1 MTTINNIAGISV
13 ATSANNNNQNNN
25 IETIKGMIIS
35 GHDGAKD
42 FGSGEYGLTF
52 GFNWGEYNIF
62 VSRTYGMWLVSLYK
76 NYKSEWTSEGRKISY
91 DAQILDRRLGDYAR
105 GKRWSMSLA
114 ENMAK
119 FILDTIADYESE
131 QSQSDWDE
139 FVQQT
144 EAMQDIVAS
153 YQSEFDGYMEDLEKV
168 AESYDHIE
176 TKIDAFAAKMIVK
189 KMAQLG
195 RDLLKALGEYSGCE
209 MVEDDGYW
217 LDTTDFD
224 IWTDCSVEIYDFAHI
239 EEFEGLAETLD
250 LVIAESDMPLFS
262 DEDMEYIDFENQD
275 NLDWLMG
282 HNLPTYLIY
291 EVGQFASTYFHYNYC
306 A

>member
-1 MTTINNIAGISV
+1 MNNIAGISV

-25 IETIKGMIIS
+25 IETLKGMIIA

-119 FILDTIADYESE
+119 FILDTIANYEQE
-131 QSQSDWDE
+131 QE
-139 FVQQT
+139 ENRIERMNEVIA
-144 EAMQDIVAS
+144 EAQESINTIMT
-153 YQSEFDGYMEDLEKV
+153 DLEASV
-168 AESYDHIE
+168 SSFDNIE
-176 TKIDAFAAKMIVK
+176 TKVDAFVAKM
-189 KMAQLG
+189 A
-195 RDLLKALGEYSGCE
+195 LKRVMEICEQCIKDCGEITECE
-209 MVEDDGYW
+209 MVWDDGYHVDLSEVAKW
-217 LDTTDFD
+217 YGTYNIYWDF
-224 IWTDCSVEIYDFAHI
+224 TSA
-239 EEFEGLAETLD
+239 D
-250 LVIAESDMPLFS
+250 LEDLMEALGNMTCIDSDMPLGI
-262 DEDMEYIDFENQD
+262 DKETLDFE
-275 NLDWLMG
+275 LG
-282 HNLPTYLIY
+282 GY
-291 EVGQFASTYFHYNYC
+291 EDETSFLGLVADYPSYIWDELRDFISTYYHYAYC

>member
-25 IETIKGMIIS
+25 IETLKGMIIA

-52 GFNWGEYNIF
+52 GFKWGEYNVF

-91 DAQILDRRLGDYAR
+91 DAQILDRRLGDYAL

-119 FILDTIADYESE
+119 FILDTIADYEWE
-131 QSQSDWDE
+131 NLMDE
-139 FVQQT
+139 T
-144 EAMQDIVAS
+144 EKMSDIVAS
-153 YQSEFDGYMEDLEKV
+153 YQSEVDGYVEDLEKI
-168 AESYDHIE
+168 SDNYDGIK
-176 TKIDAFAAKMIVK
+176 TKVDAFAVMGVLK
-189 KMAQLG
+189 KIKQACDDCLV
-195 RDLLKALGEYSGCE
+195 AVGEISGCD
-209 MVEDDGYW
+209 MVWDDGYHVDLSEVSKW
-217 LDTTDFD
+217 MGNYCSWGEYAYYD
-224 IWTDCSVEIYDFAHI
+224 IDNDIVAIDCLIGADS
-239 EEFEGLAETLD
+239 GMPLADDETLGY
-250 LVIAESDMPLFS
+250 IESSIVDRGEL
-262 DEDMEYIDFENQD
+262 D
-275 NLDWLMG
+275 LDWMLG
-282 HNLPTYLIY
+282 YFYPTYLVDDIREY
-291 EVGQFASTYFHYNYC
+291 VETAYHYAYC